1 MTIYDRLTQL
11 WSLLVESAHAQ
22 RVLTYDIIGQMIG
35 VPEQAIGCFLRPI
48 QDYCHFH
55 GLPPLTSLIL
65 SEEEGPQASNETED
79 VFKERTRVYF
89 FDWFSQKSPTP
100 EDLINVTGR
109 GSNEM
114 SYYGR
119 WQSLL
124 NLKQNA

>member
-22 RVLTYDIIGQMIG
+22 RVLTYDIIGQLIG

-48 QDYCHFH
+48 QDYCQFND
-55 GLPPLTSLIL
+55 LPPLTALIL
-65 SEEEGPQASNETED
+65 NEEAGPPALNETGDE
-79 VFKERTRVYF
+79 FEKRSRVYF

-109 GSNEM
+109 GSNAV
-114 SYYGR
+114 SNYGR
-119 WQSLL
+119 WQALL

>member
-22 RVLTYDIIGQMIG
+22 RVLTYDIIGQLIG

-48 QDYCHFH
+48 QDYCQFND
-55 GLPPLTSLIL
+55 LPPLTVLIL
-65 SEEEGPQASNETED
+65 NEEAGPPALNETGDESE
-79 VFKERTRVYF
+79 KRARVYF

-109 GSNEM
+109 GSNEV
-114 SYYGR
+114 SNYSR
-119 WQSLL
+119 WQALL

>member
-35 VPEQAIGCFLRPI
+35 VPEQAVECFLRPI

-55 GLPPLTSLIL
+55 DLPPLTSLIL
-65 SEEEGPQASNETED
+65 GKEDGSPALDETGD
-79 VFKERTRVYF
+79 VLKKRARVYF
-89 FDWFSQKSPTP
+89 FDWFSRKSPTP

-109 GSNEM
+109 GSNEV
-114 SYYGR
+114 SNYGR
-119 WQSLL
+119 WQALL
-124 NLKQNA
+124 NLR

>member
-1 MTIYDRLTQL
+1 MTIYDSLTQL

-48 QDYCHFH
+48 QDYCHFND
-55 GLPPLTSLIL
+55 LPPLTSLIL
-65 SEEEGPQASNETED
+65 NEKAGPPALNETGD
-79 VFKERTRVYF
+79 VIEKRARVYF

-109 GSNEM
+109 GSNEV
-114 SYYGR
+114 SNYGR
-119 WQSLL
+119 WQALL
-124 NLKQNA
+124 NLKQKV